1 MKTGITDINVYGSTT
16 EKALSSFS
24 DNASNAGYILGVAKA
39 LRNEITNRIGT
50 EIFEDEITFKEEMIS
65 RINDLIRVLSIY
77 ICSELEK

>member
-24 DNASNAGYILGVAKA
+24 DNAANAGYILGVAKA

-77 ICSELEK
+77 ICSDLEK

>member
-1 MKTGITDINVYGSTT
+1 MKTEITDINVYGSTT

-24 DNASNAGYILGVAKA
+24 DNAANAGYILGVAKA

-65 RINDLIRVLSIY
+65 RINDLIRVVSIY
-77 ICSELEK
+77 IGSELEK

>member
-24 DNASNAGYILGVAKA
+24 DNAANAGYILGVAKA

-50 EIFEDEITFKEEMIS
+50 EIFEDEITFKAEMIS
-65 RINDLIRVLSIY
+65 RINDLIRVVAIY
-77 ICSELEK
+77 IGSELEK

>member
-24 DNASNAGYILGVAKA
+24 DNAANAGYILGVAKA
-39 LRNEITNRIGT
+39 LRNEIINRIGT

-65 RINDLIRVLSIY
+65 RINDLIRVVSIY
-77 ICSELEK
+77 IGSELEK

>member
-16 EKALSSFS
+16 EKALSFFS
-24 DNASNAGYILGVAKA
+24 DNAANAGYILGVAKA

-65 RINDLIRVLSIY
+65 RINDLIRVVSIY
-77 ICSELEK
+77 IGSELEK

>member
-1 MKTGITDINVYGSTT
+1 MKTGITDITVYGSTT

-24 DNASNAGYILGVAKA
+24 DNAANAGYILGVAKA

-65 RINDLIRVLSIY
+65 RINDLIRVVSIY
-77 ICSELEK
+77 IGSELEK